1 MKAKRDYEKIQTYHK
16 NSGIYEYSSS
26 IELIVGKKDEKIFI
40 PYPFNKNSYISIY
53 DVNTQ
58 SMQKFIVKFAMALG
72 YNGQDYLDALNSGE
86 FVFKCMSGLIT
97 ILAYDIP
104 YYIAYGKPYIKYT
117 EDSKKRITNFTP
129 KEFME
134 KMCEKHNLPLDR
146 KDKNWYNNL
155 SCL

>member
-1 MKAKRDYEKIQTYHK
+1 MKEERDYLKKIQYRK
-16 NSGIYEYSSS
+16 NSGMYEYTSS
-26 IELIVGKKDEKIFI
+26 IELVVGKNDEKIFI

-72 YNGQDYLDALNSGE
+72 YNGQDYLDALESGE
-86 FVFKCMSGLIT
+86 FVFKCMSGFIT

-146 KDKNWYNNL
+146 KDKNWYNDL